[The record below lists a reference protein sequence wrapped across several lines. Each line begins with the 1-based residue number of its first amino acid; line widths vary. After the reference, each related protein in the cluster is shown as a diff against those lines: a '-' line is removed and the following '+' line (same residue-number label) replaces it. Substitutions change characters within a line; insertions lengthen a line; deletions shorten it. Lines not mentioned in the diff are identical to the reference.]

1 MNVTEQIYNI
11 FDNEGKLKQLEYGLE
26 AVYGC
31 YQIIA
36 IRGTEE
42 IIFVSKKLPQ
52 QPLQAESHNS
62 IFKLCDGLY
71 TNITG
76 LPADI
81 NYIVNSSISLASS
94 KQYNLGCSV
103 TPDVFTKSL
112 AGKLQTRIQKSSKR
126 SPAFASLIGG
136 FENDVPM
143 LYYTDMS
150 AVEFPCYAYA
160 AGEDS
165 SKILKYLEKNYRS
178 GDRKF
183 CIQLGIAALLE
194 SIGKDAEYSEIQV
207 GIVTKKGLEHLSD
220 QEIEQTLQIIAESY

>member
-1 MNVTEQIYNI
+1 MSVTEQIYNI
-11 FDNEGKLKQLEYGLE
+11 FDGDGKLKQLEYGLE
-26 AVYGC
+26 AVYGS

-36 IRGTEE
+36 VRNNEE
-42 IIFVSKKLPQ
+42 IILISKKMPQ

-71 TNITG
+71 MNITG

-81 NYIVNSSISLASS
+81 DYIVDNSITIASS
-94 KQYNLGCSV
+94 NQYNMGCPC
-103 TPDVFTKSL
+103 TPDVFAKSL
-112 AGKLQTRIQKSSKR
+112 ASKLQTRIQKSSKR
-126 SPAFASLIGG
+126 SPAFASLIAG
-136 FENDVPM
+136 FENNSPM

-165 SKILKYLEKNYRS
+165 SKILKYLEKNYKP

-183 CIQLGIAALLE
+183 CIKLGISALLE

-207 GIVTKKGLEHLSD
+207 GIVTRKGIEHLSD
-220 QEIEQTLQIIAESY
+220 QDIDLTLQLIAESY